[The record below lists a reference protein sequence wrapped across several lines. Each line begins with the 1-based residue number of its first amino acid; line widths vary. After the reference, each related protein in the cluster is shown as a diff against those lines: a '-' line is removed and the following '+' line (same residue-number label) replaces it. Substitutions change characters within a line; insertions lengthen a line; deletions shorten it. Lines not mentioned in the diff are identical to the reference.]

1 MSEHKNK
8 NEAKGNFGIYQITIF
23 GKVFKFGKADLDRVT
38 QISGEPTRIHQ
49 QKRKYEQ
56 ANGNGST
63 NHKIV
68 LNMPNSST
76 KIAKDAE
83 KSILESY
90 VEQTGEVP
98 EGNKKSFKP
107 KQK

>member
-8 NEAKGNFGIYQITIF
+8 NKAKGNFGIYQITIF

-38 QISGEPTRIHQ
+38 QTSGEPTRIHQ
-49 QKRKYEQ
+49 QKRELKK
-56 ANGNGST
+56 T
-63 NHKIV
+63 NDPDEVTHELVFKLQNTI
-68 LNMPNSST
+68 S
-76 KIAKDAE
+76 KIAKQVE
-83 KSILESY
+83 KQVIQQFF
-90 VEQTGEVP
+90 EQTGEIP